1 MKVGDVKELGIVVSG
16 ATIGAI
22 PVQIYRSAERY
33 AVEEQLVGVVDRE
46 NPGEMVIGFLRRVTK
61 LEPVIKDRVRT
72 PYVDRPDMVDHGI
85 LLPYTSAIVKP
96 YVAVRDGKISEV
108 TNIVTPGSK
117 VYLIDASILE
127 GLFKGEYIYIGT
139 HKYSGWALPLDV
151 RYITHHVGVFG
162 ATGMGKSR
170 LVRALINELATRG
183 YKVVVFDHTG
193 VDYAPYYQT
202 VIKST
207 EVKIPPNILA
217 SVIARVAQLQWQTHG
232 EYLEIAT
239 MTYEGKWSKETFIAH
254 VKRVM
259 KRLNARDSTIEKVEL
274 YIKQLVDNTFFEEL
288 NARVKLPGDILS
300 IDVSPI
306 VIDLSYDTD
315 LSVKQAIVASVIEA
329 AWNKVKREKTSTNVV
344 FVVDEAQNYAPQTW
358 TISKDAIE
366 TTVREGRKWGLS
378 IVLASQRIVGDIDPS
393 IRANLGTIFFSRLT
407 APTDIREISMYLDL
421 ADVNE
426 SILAQLQPREFF
438 VAGLMN
444 PLRKPVLIKTREV

>member
-1 MKVGDVKELGIVVSG
+1 MTELGIVVSG
-16 ATIGAI
+16 ATIGSI
-22 PVQIYRSAERY
+22 PVQIYRSAERH

-46 NPGEMVIGFLRRVTK
+46 NPGEVVVGFLRRITK
-61 LEPVIKDRVRT
+61 LEPVMRDRVRT
-72 PYVDRPDMVDHGI
+72 PYVDRPEMVDYGI

-96 YVAVRDGKISEV
+96 YVAIREGRIGEV
-108 TNIVTPGSK
+108 TNVVTPGSK
-117 VYLIDASILE
+117 VYLLDASALE
-127 GLFKGEYIYIGT
+127 NAFRGDYIYVGV

-151 RYITHHVGVFG
+151 RYVTHHVGVFG

-170 LVRALINELATRG
+170 LVKALINELAAKGFR
-183 YKVVVFDHTG
+183 VVVFDHTG
-193 VDYAPYYQT
+193 VDYAPYYNT
-202 VIKST
+202 VVKST

-217 SVIARVAQLQWQTHG
+217 SVIAKVAQLQWQTHG

-239 MTYEGKWSKETFIAH
+239 MTYEGRWTKEGFIAH
-254 VKRVM
+254 LRRVM

-274 YIKQLVDNTFFEEL
+274 YLKQLVNSSFFEEL
-288 NARVKLPGDILS
+288 NARVKSPEDILS
-300 IDVSPI
+300 IEATPV
-306 VIDLSYDTD
+306 VIDLSFDTD

-329 AWNKVKREKTSTNVV
+329 AWAQVKREKTQAKIV

-378 IVLASQRIVGDIDPS
+378 MILASQRIVGDIDPS

-407 APTDIREISMYLDL
+407 APTDIREISTYLDL
-421 ADVNE
+421 ADINE
-426 SILAQLQPREFF
+426 SVLAQLQPREFF

-444 PLRKPVLIKTREV
+444 PLRRPILIKTKEVP

>member
-1 MKVGDVKELGIVVSG
+1 MTELGIVVSG
-16 ATIGAI
+16 ATIGSI
-22 PVQIYRSAERY
+22 PVQIYRSAERH

-46 NPGEMVIGFLRRVTK
+46 NPGEVVVGFLRRITK
-61 LEPVIKDRVRT
+61 LEPVMRDRVRT
-72 PYVDRPDMVDHGI
+72 PYVDRPEMVDYGI

-96 YVAVRDGKISEV
+96 YVAIREGRIGEV
-108 TNIVTPGSK
+108 TNVVTPGSK
-117 VYLIDASILE
+117 VYLLDASALE
-127 GLFKGEYIYIGT
+127 NAFRGDYIYVGV

-151 RYITHHVGVFG
+151 RYVTHHVGVFG

-170 LVRALINELATRG
+170 LVKALINELAAKGFR
-183 YKVVVFDHTG
+183 VVVFDHTG
-193 VDYAPYYQT
+193 VDYAPYYNT
-202 VIKST
+202 VVKST

-217 SVIARVAQLQWQTHG
+217 SVISKVAQLQWQTHG

-239 MTYEGKWSKETFIAH
+239 MTYEGRWTKEGFIAH
-254 VKRVM
+254 LRRVM

-274 YIKQLVDNTFFEEL
+274 YLKQLVNSSFFEEL
-288 NARVKLPGDILS
+288 NNRVKSPEDILS
-300 IDVSPI
+300 IEATPV
-306 VIDLSYDTD
+306 VVDLSFDTD

-329 AWNKVKREKTSTNVV
+329 AWAQVKREKTQAKIV

-378 IVLASQRIVGDIDPS
+378 MILASQRIVGDIDPS

-407 APTDIREISMYLDL
+407 APTDIREISTYLDL
-421 ADVNE
+421 ADINE
-426 SILAQLQPREFF
+426 SVLAQLQPREFF

-444 PLRKPVLIKTREV
+444 PLRRPILIKTKEVP

>member
-1 MKVGDVKELGIVVSG
+1 MTELGIVVSG
-16 ATIGAI
+16 ATIGSI
-22 PVQIYRSAERY
+22 PVQIYRSAERH

-46 NPGEMVIGFLRRVTK
+46 NPGEVVVGFLRRITK
-61 LEPVIKDRVRT
+61 LEPVMRDRVRT
-72 PYVDRPDMVDHGI
+72 PYVDRPEMVDYGI

-96 YVAVRDGKISEV
+96 YVAIREGRIGEV
-108 TNIVTPGSK
+108 TNVVTPGSK
-117 VYLIDASILE
+117 VYLLDASALE
-127 GLFKGEYIYIGT
+127 NAFRGDYIYVGV

-151 RYITHHVGVFG
+151 RYVTHHVGVFG

-170 LVRALINELATRG
+170 LVKALINELAAKGFR
-183 YKVVVFDHTG
+183 VVVFDHTG
-193 VDYAPYYQT
+193 VDYAPYYNT
-202 VIKST
+202 VVKST

-217 SVIARVAQLQWQTHG
+217 SVIAKVAQLQWQTHG

-239 MTYEGKWSKETFIAH
+239 MTYEGRWTKEGFIAH
-254 VKRVM
+254 LRRVM

-274 YIKQLVDNTFFEEL
+274 YLKQLVNSSFFEEL
-288 NARVKLPGDILS
+288 NSRVKSPEDILS
-300 IDVSPI
+300 IEATPV
-306 VIDLSYDTD
+306 VVDLSFDTD

-329 AWNKVKREKTSTNVV
+329 AWAQVKREKTQAKIV

-378 IVLASQRIVGDIDPS
+378 MILASQRIVGDIDPS

-407 APTDIREISMYLDL
+407 APTDIREISTYLDL
-421 ADVNE
+421 ADINE
-426 SILAQLQPREFF
+426 SVLAQLQPREFF

-444 PLRKPVLIKTREV
+444 PLRRPILIKTKEVP

>member
-1 MKVGDVKELGIVVSG
+1 MTELGIVVSG
-16 ATIGAI
+16 ATIGSI
-22 PVQIYRSAERY
+22 PVQIYRSAERH

-46 NPGEMVIGFLRRVTK
+46 NPGEVVVGFLRRITK
-61 LEPVIKDRVRT
+61 LEPVMRDRVRT
-72 PYVDRPDMVDHGI
+72 PYVDRPEMVDYGI

-96 YVAVRDGKISEV
+96 YVAIREGRIGEV
-108 TNIVTPGSK
+108 TNVVTPGSK
-117 VYLIDASILE
+117 VYLLDASALE
-127 GLFKGEYIYIGT
+127 NAFRGDYIYVGV

-151 RYITHHVGVFG
+151 RYVTHHVGVFG

-170 LVRALINELATRG
+170 LVKALINELAAKGFR
-183 YKVVVFDHTG
+183 VVVFDHTG
-193 VDYAPYYQT
+193 VDYAPYYNT
-202 VIKST
+202 VVKST

-217 SVIARVAQLQWQTHG
+217 SVISKVSQLQWQTHG

-239 MTYEGKWSKETFIAH
+239 MTYEGRWTKEGFIAH
-254 VKRVM
+254 LRRVM

-274 YIKQLVDNTFFEEL
+274 YLKQLVNSSFFEEL
-288 NARVKLPGDILS
+288 NSRVKSPEDILS
-300 IDVSPI
+300 IEAPV
-306 VIDLSYDTD
+306 VVDLSFDTD

-329 AWNKVKREKTSTNVV
+329 AWAQVKREKTQAKIV

-378 IVLASQRIVGDIDPS
+378 MILASQRIVGDIDPS

-407 APTDIREISMYLDL
+407 APTDIREISTYLDL
-421 ADVNE
+421 ADINE
-426 SILAQLQPREFF
+426 SVLAQLQPREFF

-444 PLRKPVLIKTREV
+444 PLRRPILIKTKEVP

>member
-1 MKVGDVKELGIVVSG
+1 MTELGIVVSG
-16 ATIGAI
+16 ATIGSI
-22 PVQIYRSAERY
+22 PVQIYRSAERH

-46 NPGEMVIGFLRRVTK
+46 NPGEIVVGFLRRITK
-61 LEPVIKDRVRT
+61 LEPVMRDRVRT
-72 PYVDRPDMVDHGI
+72 PYVDRPEMVDYGI

-96 YVAVRDGKISEV
+96 YVAIREGRIGEV
-108 TNIVTPGSK
+108 INVVTPGSK
-117 VYLIDASILE
+117 VYLLDASALE
-127 GLFKGEYIYIGT
+127 NAFRGDYIYVGV

-151 RYITHHVGVFG
+151 RYVTHHVGVFG

-170 LVRALINELATRG
+170 LVKALINELAAKGFR
-183 YKVVVFDHTG
+183 VVVFDHTG
-193 VDYAPYYQT
+193 VDYAPYYNT
-202 VIKST
+202 VVKST

-217 SVIARVAQLQWQTHG
+217 SVIAKVAQLQWQTHG

-239 MTYEGKWSKETFIAH
+239 MTYEGRWTKEGFIAH
-254 VKRVM
+254 LRRVM

-274 YIKQLVDNTFFEEL
+274 YLKQLVDSSFFEEL
-288 NARVKLPGDILS
+288 NSRVKSPEDILS
-300 IDVSPI
+300 IEATPV
-306 VIDLSYDTD
+306 VVDLSFDTD

-329 AWNKVKREKTSTNVV
+329 AWAQVKREKTQAKIV

-378 IVLASQRIVGDIDPS
+378 MILASQRIVGDIDPS

-407 APTDIREISMYLDL
+407 APTDIREISTYLDL
-421 ADVNE
+421 ADINE
-426 SILAQLQPREFF
+426 SVLAQLQPREFF

-444 PLRKPVLIKTREV
+444 PLRRPILIKTKEVP

>member
-1 MKVGDVKELGIVVSG
+1 MAELGIVVSG
-16 ATIGAI
+16 ATIGSI
-22 PVQIYRSAERY
+22 PVQIYRSAERH

-46 NPGEMVIGFLRRVTK
+46 NPGEVVVGFLRRITK
-61 LEPVIKDRVRT
+61 LEPVMRDRVRT
-72 PYVDRPDMVDHGI
+72 PYVDRPEMVDYGI

-96 YVAVRDGKISEV
+96 YVAIREGRIGEV
-108 TNIVTPGSK
+108 TNVVTPGSK
-117 VYLIDASILE
+117 VYLLDASALE
-127 GLFKGEYIYIGT
+127 NAFRGDYIYVGV

-151 RYITHHVGVFG
+151 RYVTHHVGVFG

-170 LVRALINELATRG
+170 LVKALINELAAKGFR
-183 YKVVVFDHTG
+183 VVVFDHTG
-193 VDYAPYYQT
+193 VDYAPYYNT
-202 VIKST
+202 VVKST

-217 SVIARVAQLQWQTHG
+217 SVIAKVAQLQWQTHG

-239 MTYEGKWSKETFIAH
+239 MTYEGRWTKEGFIAH
-254 VKRVM
+254 LRRVM

-274 YIKQLVDNTFFEEL
+274 YLKQLVNSSFFEEL
-288 NARVKLPGDILS
+288 NSRVKSPEDILS
-300 IDVSPI
+300 IEATPV
-306 VIDLSYDTD
+306 VIDLSFDTD

-329 AWNKVKREKTSTNVV
+329 AWAQVKREKTQAKIV

-378 IVLASQRIVGDIDPS
+378 VILASQRIVGDIDPS

-407 APTDIREISMYLDL
+407 APTDIREISTYLDL
-421 ADVNE
+421 ADINE
-426 SILAQLQPREFF
+426 SVLAQLQPREFF

-444 PLRKPVLIKTREV
+444 PLRRPILIKTKEVP

>member
-1 MKVGDVKELGIVVSG
+1 VTELGIVVSG
-16 ATIGAI
+16 ATIGSI
-22 PVQIYRSAERY
+22 PVQIYRSAERH

-46 NPGEMVIGFLRRVTK
+46 NPGEVVVGFLRRITK
-61 LEPVIKDRVRT
+61 LEPVMRDRVRT
-72 PYVDRPDMVDHGI
+72 PYVDRPEMVDYGI

-96 YVAVRDGKISEV
+96 YVAIREGRIGEV
-108 TNIVTPGSK
+108 TNVVTPGSK
-117 VYLIDASILE
+117 VYLLDASALE
-127 GLFKGEYIYIGT
+127 NAFRGDYMYVGV

-151 RYITHHVGVFG
+151 RYVTHHVGVFG

-170 LVRALINELATRG
+170 LVKALINELAAKGFR
-183 YKVVVFDHTG
+183 VVVFDHTG
-193 VDYAPYYQT
+193 VDYAPYYNT
-202 VIKST
+202 VVKST

-217 SVIARVAQLQWQTHG
+217 SVMAKVAQLQWQTHG

-239 MTYEGKWSKETFIAH
+239 MTYEGRWTKEGFIAH
-254 VKRVM
+254 LRRVM

-274 YIKQLVDNTFFEEL
+274 YLKQLVNSSFFEEL
-288 NARVKLPGDILS
+288 NNRVKSPEDILS
-300 IDVSPI
+300 IEATPV
-306 VIDLSYDTD
+306 VIDLSFDTD

-329 AWNKVKREKTSTNVV
+329 AWAQVKREKTQAKIV

-378 IVLASQRIVGDIDPS
+378 MILASQRIVGDIDPS

-407 APTDIREISMYLDL
+407 APTDIREISTYLDL
-421 ADVNE
+421 ADINE
-426 SILAQLQPREFF
+426 SVLAQLQPREFF

-444 PLRKPVLIKTREV
+444 PLRRPILIKTKEVP

>member
-1 MKVGDVKELGIVVSG
+1 MKELGIVVSG
-16 ATIGAI
+16 ATIGSI

-46 NPGEMVIGFLRRVTK
+46 NPGEVIVGFLRRVTK
-61 LEPVIKDRVRT
+61 LEPVIRDRVRT
-72 PYVDRPDMVDHGI
+72 PYVDRPEMVDYGI
-85 LLPYTSAIVKP
+85 LLPYTSAVVKP
-96 YVAVRDGKISEV
+96 YVAIRDGKLTEV
-108 TNIVTPGSK
+108 TNVVTPGSK
-117 VYLIDASILE
+117 VYLLDASALE
-127 GLFKGEYIYIGT
+127 GVFKGDYIYVGA

-151 RYITHHVGVFG
+151 RYVTHHVGVFG
-162 ATGMGKSR
+162 ATGVGKSR
-170 LVRALINELATRG
+170 LVRALINELSARG

-193 VDYAPYYQT
+193 VDYAPYYGA

-239 MTYEGKWSKETFIAH
+239 MTYEGRWSKDAFVAH
-254 VKRVM
+254 LRRVM

-274 YIKQLVDNTFFEEL
+274 YLKQLVDSVFFEEL
-288 NARVKLPGDILS
+288 NSRVKTPGDILS
-300 IDVSPI
+300 LDASP
-306 VIDLSYDTD
+306 VVVDLSYDTD
-315 LSVKQAIVASVIEA
+315 LSVKQAIIATVIEA
-329 AWNKVKREKTSTNVV
+329 AWAGVKSGKAPARLV

-378 IVLASQRIVGDIDPS
+378 IILASQRIVGDIDPS
-393 IRANLGTIFFSRLT
+393 IRANLGTVFFSRLT
-407 APTDIREISMYLDL
+407 APTDVREISTYLDL
-421 ADVNE
+421 ADINE
-426 SILAQLQPREFF
+426 GVLAQLQPREFF

-444 PLRKPVLIKTREV
+444 PLRRPILIKTKEVV

>member
-1 MKVGDVKELGIVVSG
+1 MAELGIVVSG
-16 ATIGAI
+16 ATIGSI
-22 PVQIYRSAERY
+22 PVQIYRSAERH

-46 NPGEMVIGFLRRVTK
+46 NPGEVVVGFLRRITK
-61 LEPVIKDRVRT
+61 LEPVMRDRVRT
-72 PYVDRPDMVDHGI
+72 PYVDRPEMVDYGI

-96 YVAVRDGKISEV
+96 YVAIREGRIGEV
-108 TNIVTPGSK
+108 TNVVTPGSK
-117 VYLIDASILE
+117 VYLLDASALE
-127 GLFKGEYIYIGT
+127 NAFRGDYIYVGV

-151 RYITHHVGVFG
+151 RYVTHHVGVFG

-170 LVRALINELATRG
+170 LVKALINELAAKGFR
-183 YKVVVFDHTG
+183 VVVFDHTG
-193 VDYAPYYQT
+193 VDYAPYYNT
-202 VIKST
+202 VVKST

-239 MTYEGKWSKETFIAH
+239 MTYEGRWTKEGFIAH
-254 VKRVM
+254 LRRVM

-274 YIKQLVDNTFFEEL
+274 YLKQLVNSSFFEEL
-288 NARVKLPGDILS
+288 NNRVKSPEDILS
-300 IDVSPI
+300 IEATPV
-306 VIDLSYDTD
+306 VVDLSFDTD

-329 AWNKVKREKTSTNVV
+329 AWAQVKREKTQAKIV

-378 IVLASQRIVGDIDPS
+378 MILASQRIVGDIDPS

-407 APTDIREISMYLDL
+407 APTDIREISTYLDL
-421 ADVNE
+421 ADINE
-426 SILAQLQPREFF
+426 SVLAQLQPREFF

-444 PLRKPVLIKTREV
+444 PLRRPILIKTKEVP

>member
-1 MKVGDVKELGIVVSG
+1 MTELGIVVSG
-16 ATIGAI
+16 ATIGSI
-22 PVQIYRSAERY
+22 PVQIYRSAERH

-46 NPGEMVIGFLRRVTK
+46 NPGEIVVGFLRRITK
-61 LEPVIKDRVRT
+61 LEPVMRDRVRT
-72 PYVDRPDMVDHGI
+72 PYVDRPEMVDYGI

-96 YVAVRDGKISEV
+96 YVAIREGRIGEV
-108 TNIVTPGSK
+108 TNVVTPGSK
-117 VYLIDASILE
+117 VYLLDASALE
-127 GLFKGEYIYIGT
+127 NAFRGDYIYVGV

-151 RYITHHVGVFG
+151 RYVTHHVGVFG

-170 LVRALINELATRG
+170 LVKALINELAAKGFR
-183 YKVVVFDHTG
+183 VVVFDHTG
-193 VDYAPYYQT
+193 VDYAPYYNT
-202 VIKST
+202 VMRST

-217 SVIARVAQLQWQTHG
+217 SVIAKVAQLQWQTHG

-239 MTYEGKWSKETFIAH
+239 MTYEGRWTKEGFIAH
-254 VKRVM
+254 LRRVM

-274 YIKQLVDNTFFEEL
+274 YLKQLVNSSFFEEL
-288 NARVKLPGDILS
+288 NNRVKSPEDILS
-300 IDVSPI
+300 IEATPV
-306 VIDLSYDTD
+306 VVDLSFDTD

-329 AWNKVKREKTSTNVV
+329 AWAQVKREKTQAKIV

-378 IVLASQRIVGDIDPS
+378 MILASQRIVGDIDPS

-407 APTDIREISMYLDL
+407 APTDIREISTYLDL
-421 ADVNE
+421 ADINE
-426 SILAQLQPREFF
+426 SVLAQLQPREFF

-444 PLRKPVLIKTREV
+444 PLRRPILIKTKEVP

>member
-1 MKVGDVKELGIVVSG
+1 MTELGIVVSG
-16 ATIGAI
+16 ATIGSI
-22 PVQIYRSAERY
+22 PVQIYRSAERH

-46 NPGEMVIGFLRRVTK
+46 NPGEIVVGFLRRITK
-61 LEPVIKDRVRT
+61 LEPVMRDRVRT
-72 PYVDRPDMVDHGI
+72 PYVDRPEMVDYGI

-96 YVAVRDGKISEV
+96 YVAIREGRIGEV
-108 TNIVTPGSK
+108 TNVVTPGSK
-117 VYLIDASILE
+117 VYLLDVSALE
-127 GLFKGEYIYIGT
+127 NAFGGDYIYVGV

-151 RYITHHVGVFG
+151 RYVTHHVGVFG

-170 LVRALINELATRG
+170 LVKALINELAAEGFR
-183 YKVVVFDHTG
+183 VVVFDHTG
-193 VDYAPYYQT
+193 VDYAPYYNT
-202 VIKST
+202 VVKST

-217 SVIARVAQLQWQTHG
+217 SVIAKVAQLQWQTHG

-239 MTYEGKWSKETFIAH
+239 MTYEGRWTKEGFIAH
-254 VKRVM
+254 LRRVM

-274 YIKQLVDNTFFEEL
+274 YLKQLVNSSFFEEL
-288 NARVKLPGDILS
+288 NNRVKSPEDILS
-300 IDVSPI
+300 IEATPV
-306 VIDLSYDTD
+306 VIDLSFDTD

-329 AWNKVKREKTSTNVV
+329 AWAQVKREKTQAKIV

-378 IVLASQRIVGDIDPS
+378 MILASQRIVGDIDPS

-407 APTDIREISMYLDL
+407 APTDIREISTYLDL
-421 ADVNE
+421 ADINE
-426 SILAQLQPREFF
+426 SVLAQLQPREFF

-444 PLRKPVLIKTREV
+444 PLRRPILIKTKEVP

>member
-1 MKVGDVKELGIVVSG
+1 MTELGIVVSG
-16 ATIGAI
+16 ATIGSI
-22 PVQIYRSAERY
+22 PVQIYRSAERH

-46 NPGEMVIGFLRRVTK
+46 NPGEVVVGFLRRLTK
-61 LEPVIKDRVRT
+61 LEPVMRDRVRT
-72 PYVDRPDMVDHGI
+72 PYVDRPEMVDYGI

-96 YVAVRDGKISEV
+96 YVAIREGRIGEV
-108 TNIVTPGSK
+108 TNVVTPGSK
-117 VYLIDASILE
+117 VYLLDASALE
-127 GLFKGEYIYIGT
+127 NAFRGDYIYVGV

-151 RYITHHVGVFG
+151 RYVTHHVGVFG

-170 LVRALINELATRG
+170 LVKALINELAAKGFR
-183 YKVVVFDHTG
+183 VVVFDHTG
-193 VDYAPYYQT
+193 VDYAPYYNT
-202 VIKST
+202 VVKST

-217 SVIARVAQLQWQTHG
+217 SVIAKVAQLQWQTHG

-239 MTYEGKWSKETFIAH
+239 MTYEGRWTKEGFIAH
-254 VKRVM
+254 LRRVM

-274 YIKQLVDNTFFEEL
+274 YLKQLVNSSFFEEL
-288 NARVKLPGDILS
+288 NARVKSPEDILS
-300 IDVSPI
+300 IEATPV
-306 VIDLSYDTD
+306 VIDLSFDTD

-329 AWNKVKREKTSTNVV
+329 AWAQVKREKTQAKIV

-378 IVLASQRIVGDIDPS
+378 MILASQRIVGDIDPS

-407 APTDIREISMYLDL
+407 APTDIREISTYLDL
-421 ADVNE
+421 ADINE
-426 SILAQLQPREFF
+426 SVLAQLQPREFF

-444 PLRKPVLIKTREV
+444 PLRRPILIKTKEVP

>member
-1 MKVGDVKELGIVVSG
+1 MTELGIVVSG
-16 ATIGAI
+16 ATIGSI
-22 PVQIYRSAERY
+22 PVQIYRSAERH

-46 NPGEMVIGFLRRVTK
+46 NPGEVVVGFLRRITK
-61 LEPVIKDRVRT
+61 LEPVMRDRVRT
-72 PYVDRPDMVDHGI
+72 PYVDRPEMVDYGI

-96 YVAVRDGKISEV
+96 YVAIREGRIGEV
-108 TNIVTPGSK
+108 TNVVTPGSK
-117 VYLIDASILE
+117 VYLLDASALE
-127 GLFKGEYIYIGT
+127 NAFRGDYIYVGV

-151 RYITHHVGVFG
+151 RYVTHHVGVFG

-170 LVRALINELATRG
+170 LVKALINELAAKGFR
-183 YKVVVFDHTG
+183 VVVFDHTG
-193 VDYAPYYQT
+193 VDYAPYYNT
-202 VIKST
+202 VVKST

-217 SVIARVAQLQWQTHG
+217 SVISKVAQLQWQTHG

-239 MTYEGKWSKETFIAH
+239 MTYEGRWTKEGFIAH
-254 VKRVM
+254 LRRVM

-274 YIKQLVDNTFFEEL
+274 YLKQLVNSSFFEEL
-288 NARVKLPGDILS
+288 NNRVKSPEDILS
-300 IDVSPI
+300 IETTPV
-306 VIDLSYDTD
+306 VVDLSFDTD

-329 AWNKVKREKTSTNVV
+329 AWAQVKREKTQAKIV

-378 IVLASQRIVGDIDPS
+378 MILASQRIVGDIDPS

-407 APTDIREISMYLDL
+407 APTDIREISTYLDL
-421 ADVNE
+421 ADINE
-426 SILAQLQPREFF
+426 SVLAQLQPREFF

-444 PLRKPVLIKTREV
+444 PLRRPILIKTKEVP

>member
-1 MKVGDVKELGIVVSG
+1 MTELGIVVSG
-16 ATIGAI
+16 ATIGSI
-22 PVQIYRSAERY
+22 PVQIYRSAERH

-46 NPGEMVIGFLRRVTK
+46 NPGEVVVGFLRRITK
-61 LEPVIKDRVRT
+61 LEPVMRDRVRT
-72 PYVDRPDMVDHGI
+72 PYVDRPEMVDYGI

-96 YVAVRDGKISEV
+96 YVAIREGRIGEV
-108 TNIVTPGSK
+108 TNVVTPGSK
-117 VYLIDASILE
+117 VYLLDASALE
-127 GLFKGEYIYIGT
+127 NAFRGDYVYVGV

-151 RYITHHVGVFG
+151 RYVTHHVGVFG

-170 LVRALINELATRG
+170 LVKALINELAAKGFR
-183 YKVVVFDHTG
+183 VVVFDHTG
-193 VDYAPYYQT
+193 VDYAPYYNT
-202 VIKST
+202 VVKST

-217 SVIARVAQLQWQTHG
+217 SVIAKVAQLQWQTHG

-239 MTYEGKWSKETFIAH
+239 MTYEGRWAKEGFIAH
-254 VKRVM
+254 LRRVM

-274 YIKQLVDNTFFEEL
+274 YLKQLVNSSFFEEL
-288 NARVKLPGDILS
+288 NNRVKSPEDILS
-300 IDVSPI
+300 IEATPV
-306 VIDLSYDTD
+306 VIDLSFDTD

-329 AWNKVKREKTSTNVV
+329 AWAQVKREKTQAKIV

-378 IVLASQRIVGDIDPS
+378 MILASQRIVGDIDPS

-407 APTDIREISMYLDL
+407 APTDIREISTYLDL
-421 ADVNE
+421 ADINE
-426 SILAQLQPREFF
+426 SVLAQLQPREFF

-444 PLRKPVLIKTREV
+444 PLRRPILIKTKEVP